1 MALGRGSGLYRDGT
15 TRFWPGERMG
25 TTFYHAPAWF
35 FGGKRRMS
43 SLPPF
48 SLSLLKNQLVSACDS
63 EPVQLAVV
71 TDENGF
77 LAAEQLV

>member
-1 MALGRGSGLYRDGT
+1 MPRPGFLGEAKDVFAS
-15 TRFWPGERMG
+15 
-25 TTFYHAPAWF
+25 
-35 FGGKRRMS
+35 
-43 SLPPF
+43 PF